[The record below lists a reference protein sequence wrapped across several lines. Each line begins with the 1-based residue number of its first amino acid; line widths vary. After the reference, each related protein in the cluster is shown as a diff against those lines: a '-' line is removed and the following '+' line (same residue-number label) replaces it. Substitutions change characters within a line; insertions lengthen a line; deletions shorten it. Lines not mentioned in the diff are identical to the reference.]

1 MISFASVW
9 YFIIELKNTI
19 ILVGTRDRKN
29 AKHKLLAQTLPMVHS
44 TVKVCVTSIASA
56 VEFYVY
62 IPEIAA
68 RTMSDSLES
77 FKQKLNA
84 ENMVEQYR
92 PFVGLPGS
100 NF

>member
-1 MISFASVW
+1 
-9 YFIIELKNTI
+9 
-19 ILVGTRDRKN
+19 
-29 AKHKLLAQTLPMVHS
+29 MVHS

-56 VEFYVY
+56 VEFYVF

-68 RTMSDSLES
+68 RMLYDSIES

-92 PFVGLPGS
+92 PFVGLPGM
-100 NF
+100 NHNRHVYFFINTL